1 MEIERIKTDEDARV
15 RSAKRALRAMS
26 AVRAHQRHA
35 RVTGMEAARGM
46 AGAIADLL
54 AGLEHLCEREG
65 LSFERLRARA
75 VREGGAGGT
84 NAELAE
90 RLRAV
95 RDEYARRLARER
107 DRELWLREC
116 DELAGWIEE
125 GK

>member
-1 MEIERIKTDEDARV
+1 MEIKRIKTDEDARV

-26 AVRAHQRHA
+26 AVRAHQRYA

-46 AGAIADLL
+46 AGAIVDLL

-65 LSFERLRARA
+65 LSFERLRARV
-75 VREGGAGGT
+75 VREGGGGT

-107 DRELWLREC
+107 DRELWLMEC
-116 DELAGWIEE
+116 NELVGWIEE
-125 GK
+125 ER